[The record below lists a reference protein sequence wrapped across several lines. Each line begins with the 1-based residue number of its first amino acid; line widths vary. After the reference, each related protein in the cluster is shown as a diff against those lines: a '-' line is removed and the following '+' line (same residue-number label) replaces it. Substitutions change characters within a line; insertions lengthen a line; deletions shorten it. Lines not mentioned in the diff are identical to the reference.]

1 MLVGRYFA
9 MNDEI
14 RIFLSKKKHEDGLG
28 KGGRA
33 SIFRESP
40 TGAVAVRG
48 GSIKEDV

>member
-1 MLVGRYFA
+1 MLVGRYSA

-14 RIFLSKKKHEDGLG
+14 RIFLSMKKHKNGLG
-28 KGGRA
+28 KDGRA

-48 GSIKEDV
+48 EGIKEDV